1 MYVYIYIY
9 ISIYLSISACVCV
22 CKVARLLLCK
32 GCRWVTPKNTEPKT
46 AQDSLVR
53 CRMHNRDSGFRPSVS
68 AQFAGAP
75 KQARRPANRQPDWG
89 GRILEQGSGALGFG
103 V

>member
-1 MYVYIYIY
+1 M
-9 ISIYLSISACVCV
+9 CVCV

-89 GRILEQGSGALGFG
+89 GPNLRAGFWGVGFWGLGFKG
-103 V
+103 VGFDLGFWA